1 VVFMETRYILNSMNK
16 DSWQLKA
23 KRMLREKKVTMD
35 MVGDRM
41 HLKRSS
47 ISLKLNGK
55 VACTADEIL
64 IIASMLD
71 ITVDQLLADS
81 PNYLAQTGRQVE
93 AKAFINGYNQLND
106 EQKTMILQ
114 LMETMQD

>member
-1 VVFMETRYILNSMNK
+1 MVFMETRYILNSMNK
-16 DSWQLKA
+16 ERWQLKA

-35 MVGDRM
+35 MVGERM